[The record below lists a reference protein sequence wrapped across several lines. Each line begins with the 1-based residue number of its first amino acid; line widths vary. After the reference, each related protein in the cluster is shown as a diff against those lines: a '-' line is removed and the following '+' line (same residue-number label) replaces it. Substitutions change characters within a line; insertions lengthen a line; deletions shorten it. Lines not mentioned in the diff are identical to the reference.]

1 MDKKQAE
8 NKLFE
13 LMTEAVKILKEFE
26 PNSNYLTMV
35 YLGDI
40 GNGRVNI
47 YNDAFRYD
55 DVKPIDFYYPDFND
69 ILKKKKVVSIYIGD
83 KHVETIAIKD
93 NPT

>member
-1 MDKKQAE
+1 MDKEQAE
-8 NKLFE
+8 KRLFE

-55 DVKPIDFYYPDFND
+55 DVKPIDFYCPDFNE
-69 ILKKKKVVSIYIGD
+69 ILKKGTDSP
-83 KHVETIAIKD
+83 A
-93 NPT
+93 

>member
-1 MDKKQAE
+1 MNKEQAE
-8 NKLFE
+8 KRLYE

-47 YNDAFRYD
+47 YNDAFRHD
-55 DVKPIDFYYPDFND
+55 DVKPIDINDYDFNAK
-69 ILKKKKVVSIYIGD
+69 LKKGTDVSVYIGD
-83 KHVETIAIKD
+83 EYVETIAIKD
-93 NPT
+93 DQK